1 MGTMISRRRFNMLLG
16 ATAAASMGNAFA
28 ASKPGGK
35 LVVGTWGGDYGK
47 FLREFIIT
55 PYLDPQGITTD
66 LAISQQPAR
75 KIKLLAE
82 RRLPRG
88 STDITALT
96 FDDMYEVWE
105 NGVLAKLD
113 TSRIPLYD
121 DIADFLKN
129 PYAIPHIYTGR
140 VILYNPSKIKP
151 APTSY
156 EDLWN
161 PAYAGKVG
169 VIDIQY
175 STTIESAAL
184 ISGGSLGNFEPGK
197 AKLME
202 LKKQGVRIYPT
213 NEAMGQ
219 ALATGECW
227 MCIMWLARGRQW
239 QDAGAPIKIAYP
251 KEGIVVYG
259 NGWGIP
265 KNARNVDAA
274 YAYINASLKPDAQIA
289 FAKHMGY
296 IPPMK
301 THVLPKKLAERVAI
315 PDSELKNVKNRDFGY
330 LLKNDAQLRNWW
342 NKVFKA

>member
-1 MGTMISRRRFNMLLG
+1 MGTKISRRQFNMLLG
-16 ATAAASMGNAFA
+16 ASAAAGMGSAFA
-28 ASKPGGK
+28 ASKPGGR

-47 FLREFIIT
+47 FLREYIIT

-82 RRLPRG
+82 RRLPHG
-88 STDITALT
+88 STDVTALT
-96 FDDMYEVWE
+96 FDDMFEVWK
-105 NGVLAKLD
+105 NGALAKLD
-113 TSRIPLYD
+113 TSRIPQYD

-140 VILYNPSKIKP
+140 VILYNPSKIKT

-156 EDLWN
+156 ADMWN
-161 PAYAGKVG
+161 PAYANKVG

-184 ISGGSLGNFEPGK
+184 ISGGSLSNFEPGK
-197 AKLME
+197 AKLLE

-274 YAYINASLKPDAQIA
+274 YAYINASLKPEAQIA

-301 THVLPKKLAERVAI
+301 KHVLPKELAERVAI

-330 LLKNDAQLRNWW
+330 LLKNDAQLRDWW
-342 NKVFKA
+342 NKVFKG